1 MTPRQRPD
9 RRVVVRYAA
18 LQIPGLVVVLALV
31 LAAWEW
37 LDFPAWMAWAVPLAW
52 LTKDALLFPLV
63 WRAYEPDDRSAPGG
77 LAGSTALVQEAL
89 APSGWVRRGPELWR
103 AELVN
108 AAAGVAAPGTEVRVV
123 RVEGLVL
130 YVEPVA
136 QSAAAGTG
144 APSSSAR
151 SSSSQSS

>member
-9 RRVVVRYAA
+9 RRVVLRYAA
-18 LQIPGLVVVLALV
+18 LQVPGLLVVLTLV

-37 LDFPAWMAWAVPLAW
+37 LDVPFWMTWAVPLAW

-63 WRAYEPDDRSAPGG
+63 WRAYEPDDRTAPGG
-77 LAGSTALVQEAL
+77 LTGSTARVEEAL

-103 AELVN
+103 AQLVG
-108 AAAGVAAPGTEVRVV
+108 AAGAEAPPGTEVRVL

-130 YVEPVA
+130 YVEPTA
-136 QSAAAGTG
+136 QSAGDG